1 MTKMNAA
8 VAAAAA
14 KAVVKPFVSK
24 DKLIFLRGKI
34 AEARDIE
41 LMIKQKQEELRVL
54 SNKLQEI
61 QSNELPALFDELQIR
76 NMTLEASGNLP
87 AYEARLETKINA
99 SLPTDERREQA
110 LKKLSWLG
118 ELAKNTFMV
127 QLGKGDEK
135 RAKKLAS
142 MLKKSKFDFEQDV
155 KVHAGTLTA
164 EVRRRYRDGQPLSQ
178 ATLDLIG
185 AFVRP
190 IVTIDKVKEKK

>member
-1 MTKMNAA
+1 MPKKMSAD

-14 KAVVKPFVSK
+14 SFKPIASK
-24 DKLIFLRGKI
+24 DRLTYLRSKI

-41 LMIKQKQEELRVL
+41 LAIEQKQEELRQL
-54 SNKLQEI
+54 SSRLLII

-76 NMTLEASGNLP
+76 NMTLEGTGNLP
-87 AYEARLETKINA
+87 AYEATLETKINA
-99 SLPTDERREQA
+99 SLPTDERRDKA
-110 LKKLSWLG
+110 LKTLSWLR
-118 ELAKNTFMV
+118 ELAKNTFTV

-142 MLKKSKFDFEQDV
+142 ILKKSKFDFEQDV

-178 ATLDLIG
+178 ASLDLIG